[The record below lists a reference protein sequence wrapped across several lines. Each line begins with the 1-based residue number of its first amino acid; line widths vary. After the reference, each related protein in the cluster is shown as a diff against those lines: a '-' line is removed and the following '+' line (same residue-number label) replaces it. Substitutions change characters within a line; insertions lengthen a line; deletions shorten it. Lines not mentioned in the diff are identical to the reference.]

1 MSNIIDFS
9 ESDRHYDEASEWL
22 VRLSE
27 GLADDEKRVLGEW
40 MRQDPANRAALRE
53 LAEVW
58 DEMAALSELTA
69 IAPAPLQKNARKRS
83 SQWAIAAS
91 LVALA
96 AVLAWQ
102 LQPIASEGNLAVS
115 RSDAQSDPQEYR
127 TEVGEQS
134 TIKLSDGSDIV
145 LNTDS
150 HISVELANDR
160 RLIHL
165 TRGELHIDV
174 APDVSRPLS
183 VIVKDK
189 FVRAV
194 GTAFSVEIVEGQ
206 KVELVVTEGQVL
218 VGSLDAADSG
228 ATRVP
233 VAAASHSFAV
243 SAGEGLVIEPEAP
256 DIKRFSAAEI
266 EIKLSWRHGSLVFTG
281 ESLEEAIGEV
291 SRYTHTELIIVDDEL
306 RSKRIA
312 GHFRAGDVG
321 GLLAALRENFGV
333 VHETTSDGKIL
344 LRYAARQ

>member
-9 ESDRHYDEASEWL
+9 EGDRHYDEASEWL

-27 GLADDEKRVLGEW
+27 GLSDDEKRTLGEW
-40 MRQDPANRAALRE
+40 MGQDPANRAALRE

-69 IAPAPLQKNARKRS
+69 IAPAPLQKKARKRS

-96 AVLAWQ
+96 TALAWQ
-102 LQPIASEGNLAVS
+102 LQPIASKDNLAVS
-115 RSDAQSDPQEYR
+115 RSDAQSDPQEYQ